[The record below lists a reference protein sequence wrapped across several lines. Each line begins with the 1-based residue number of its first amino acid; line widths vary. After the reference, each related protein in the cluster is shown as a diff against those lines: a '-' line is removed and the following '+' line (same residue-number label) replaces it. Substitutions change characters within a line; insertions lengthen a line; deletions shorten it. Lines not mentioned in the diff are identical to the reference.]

1 MSSTDVLKTQSLNR
15 EIGLLIVLALLS
27 LLVVVWFYRYCHF
40 ITSIQAGRP
49 SPQHIADVEK
59 KTSEVLAVLM
69 RHVVTS
75 SDLLQADE
83 KTRSDNFELIVARN
97 SIKLSVTDL
106 ALTDEESCHE
116 KDKSSTAIKRYLTGR
131 ATVNTEEYLS
141 SAAVGTFN
149 LPSCCSICL
158 DDFVEGDLICWSKIP
173 SCKHIF
179 HQQCLLP
186 WLLLHDSCPSCRC
199 NIFANSE
206 SSFLSP
212 SLP

>member
-1 MSSTDVLKTQSLNR
+1 
-15 EIGLLIVLALLS
+15 
-27 LLVVVWFYRYCHF
+27 
-40 ITSIQAGRP
+40 
-49 SPQHIADVEK
+49 
-59 KTSEVLAVLM
+59 
-69 RHVVTS
+69 
-75 SDLLQADE
+75 
-83 KTRSDNFELIVARN
+83 
-97 SIKLSVTDL
+97 
-106 ALTDEESCHE
+106 
-116 KDKSSTAIKRYLTGR
+116 
-131 ATVNTEEYLS
+131 
-141 SAAVGTFN
+141 